1 MSTET
6 TRLAGKVA
14 IVTGATQGLGA
25 DIARVLASAGATVY
39 LVGRGREAGEAVAA
53 SIVESGAA
61 AVGGSARYLEADITD
76 DAAIERC
83 IRTVM
88 DDCGR
93 LDLLVN
99 NACSYNDRGLASS
112 RAEWLATLNVN
123 LVSGAIFTQQA
134 AAVMRPGSVVIN
146 LGSTGGKFGADGRAV
161 YPASKA
167 AIIQITKNFA
177 VSLAPLGI
185 RVVSISPAWT
195 WSPSVQGMS
204 AGSMEKADAVGA
216 HFHPLG
222 RVGRGEEVGRVVAFA
237 ASAEASW
244 MTGVDIP
251 VDGGFSILGPD
262 RGISP
267 RQWFARL
274 GQEGSAAE

>member
-1 MSTET
+1 MSTTET
-6 TRLAGKVA
+6 PRLAGKVA

-25 DIARVLASAGATVY
+25 DIARVLAGSGATVY
-39 LVGRGREAGEAVAA
+39 IVGRGREAGEAVAA
-53 SIVESGAA
+53 GI
-61 AVGGSARYLEADITD
+61 GSPARYLEADITD

-83 IRTVM
+83 IRTVI

-123 LVSGAIFTQQA
+123 LVSGAIFTQKA
-134 AAVMRPGSVVIN
+134 AEVMRPGSVVIN

-185 RVVSISPAWT
+185 RVVSVSPAWT
-195 WSPSVQGMS
+195 WSPSVESMTG
-204 AGSMEKADAVGA
+204 GSIEKADAVGA

-222 RVGRGEEVGRVVAFA
+222 RVGRGEEVGRAIAFA
-237 ASAEASW
+237 ASADASW
-244 MTGVDIP
+244 ITGIDIP

-262 RGISP
+262 QGRSP
-267 RQWFARL
+267 REWFARL
-274 GQEGSAAE
+274 QPEG